1 MLTRN
6 RDQDYLESLV
16 AEVEAGIKG
25 VRITAEGENSEE
37 ESTKEPA
44 KATEN
49 ATKDTVEPLKEA

>member
-25 VRITAEGENSEE
+25 LRITAEGENSEE
-37 ESTKEPA
+37 ESAKEPA
-44 KATEN
+44 KATED
-49 ATKDTVEPLKEA
+49 ATKDTVEPTKEP